1 MIWYD
6 IRHNSDNDPSISIN
20 LWHMLSDNWPV
31 HVWTPASP
39 HTSLNH
45 GSADAPLSSLRK
57 SRCGGRMEPGHAP
70 VQVYSY
76 VWDLQVLNLVYKMLT
91 STCTCT
97 HLPLRLTNPLRVRK
111 LHFPLLGEAGARAG
125 WYTAHILVQFNLVV
139 VSIIYEYFFLMQI
152 ENYTEHWLLHV
163 RVPTCPNAQPI
174 PWECGCSTFLPWER
188 PAPRQASTQPCS
200 SSKYKFIYSLW
211 IICIHKA
218 WG

>member
-1 MIWYD
+1 MIYG
-6 IRHNSDNDPSISIN
+6 IIVIMIPALASIYGIC
-20 LWHMLSDNWPV
+20 WVITDRCMYGPPPAP
-31 HVWTPASP
+31 TPHS
-39 HTSLNH
+39 TI

-139 VSIIYEYFFLMQI
+139 VSIIYEYFFFNADWELYRALTATCTRAHLPQRPTNPLRVRMLHFPPLGEAGAEAGQHTTMQQFK
-152 ENYTEHWLLHV
+152 V
-163 RVPTCPNAQPI
+163 
-174 PWECGCSTFLPWER
+174 
-188 PAPRQASTQPCS
+188 
-200 SSKYKFIYSLW
+200 
-211 IICIHKA
+211 
-218 WG
+218 

>member
-1 MIWYD
+1 MIYG
-6 IRHNSDNDPSISIN
+6 IIAIMIPALASIYGIC
-20 LWHMLSDNWPV
+20 WVITDRCMYGPPPAP
-31 HVWTPASP
+31 TPHS
-39 HTSLNH
+39 TI

-125 WYTAHILVQFNLVV
+125 WYTAHILVQFDLVV